1 MLCLHWKIQKGGSSP
16 PMMKEKKGIGESIGR
31 LVRDPS
37 SLMLVLISF
46 IILLLFVVYP
56 LVFVVFI
63 PSGEDW
69 ITFFSKGRYGTALMN
84 TVVSSSLSAI
94 TATIF
99 GFIYAYAI
107 NYSNIK
113 GKKFFRF
120 IAFLPLLAPSVMS
133 GLAFLLLFGRGGMVS
148 QYLKLWFNVELDL
161 YGLPGLWIV
170 QTISYFPLAYMTIT
184 GVLRSISPN
193 LEVAAQ
199 NLGARGFK
207 LFRSITFKLALPG
220 VINAFLLVAINCFAD
235 FGNPKLIGGNYTLLA
250 VEIYGEIIN
259 NQPGLAS
266 VMGIILVI
274 PALLVFVIQNKLLSK
289 GSYSTITGKPVSGLN
304 RVTTSKKTDIM
315 LFSFNTLMSI
325 FIIAMF
331 AITILFAFTKN
342 FGRDNTFTLDH
353 MMKVVFSTSSPAV
366 LNSLVLSLISSLL
379 AVAFGLVL
387 AYVVVR
393 KPFPGKKLLDFT
405 AVLPIALP
413 GTFVGLALIV
423 AFSSGPI
430 ILQGSAVL
438 IIVAMLLKQMPVGYR
453 GLSASFKQVDKSI
466 EEASMNLGADSRKT
480 LTTIV
485 FPMLQKTIVANFVYA
500 FMKNMN
506 TLSTIVFLITPQWVV
521 AAVSI
526 FNYAETG
533 TYYWAAAVAVGLMGA
548 TLGTLGIIKL
558 IFRSKVK
565 IFDF

>member
-1 MLCLHWKIQKGGSSP
+1 
-16 PMMKEKKGIGESIGR
+16 MKEKKGTRESLSR
-31 LVRDPS
+31 LLKDPS
-37 SLMLVLISF
+37 SLVLVLTSF
-46 IILLLFVVYP
+46 IVLILFVIYP
-56 LVFVVFI
+56 LIVVVFT
-63 PSGEDW
+63 SGFDNW
-69 ITFFSKGRYGTALMN
+69 GTFFSKPRYGRALLD
-84 TVVSSSLSAI
+84 TVVSSSLSAV
-94 TATIF
+94 TATVI
-99 GFIYAYAI
+99 GFVYAYAI
-107 NYSNIK
+107 HYSNIA
-113 GKKFFRF
+113 GKKFFRI
-120 IAFLPLLAPSVMS
+120 IAFIPLLAPSVMS
-133 GLAFLLLFGRGGMVS
+133 GLAFLLLFGRGGMIS
-148 QYLKLWFNVELDL
+148 QWMNSVFHIELDL

-193 LEVAAQ
+193 LEIAAQ
-199 NLGARGFK
+199 NLGARGFR
-207 LFRSITFKLALPG
+207 LFRTITFKLALPG

-235 FGNPKLIGGNYTLLA
+235 FGNPKLIGGNYSLLA

-259 NQPGLAS
+259 NEPGLAS

-274 PALLVFVIQNKLLSK
+274 PALLVFWLQNKVLSK
-289 GSYSTITGKPVSGLN
+289 GSYSTVTGKPVSGLK
-304 RVTTSKKTDIM
+304 RITTSRSTDVL
-315 LFSFNTLMSI
+315 LFIFNALISV
-325 FIIAMF
+325 FIISMF
-331 AITILFAFTKN
+331 AITVLFAFTKN

-353 MMKVVFSTSSPAV
+353 LMKVVFSSSSPAV
-366 LNSLVLSLISSLL
+366 MNSLVLSLVSAIL
-379 AVAFGLVL
+379 AVAFALVL
-387 AYVVVR
+387 AYIVVR
-393 KPFPGKKLLDFT
+393 KPFPGKKLLDFS

-423 AFSSGPI
+423 TFSKGPVV
-430 ILQGSAVL
+430 LQGSAVL
-438 IIVAMLLKQMPVGYR
+438 IVMAMLLKQMPVGYR
-453 GLSASFKQVDKSI
+453 GLTASFKQVDKSI
-466 EEASMNLGADSRKT
+466 EEAATNLGANSRKT

-506 TLSTIVFLITPQWVV
+506 TLSTIIFLITPKWVV

>member
-1 MLCLHWKIQKGGSSP
+1 
-16 PMMKEKKGIGESIGR
+16 MMKEKKGIGESINR
-31 LVRDPS
+31 LFKDPS
-37 SLMLVLISF
+37 SLVLVLTSF
-46 IILLLFVVYP
+46 AFLILFVIYP
-56 LVFVVFI
+56 LIVVVFT
-63 PSGEDW
+63 SGFDNW
-69 ITFFSKGRYGTALMN
+69 GTFFSKPRYGKALLN
-84 TVVSSSLSAI
+84 TVVSSSLSAF
-94 TATIF
+94 TATVI

-107 NYSNIK
+107 HYSNIR

-120 IAFLPLLAPSVMS
+120 IAFIPLLAPSVMS
-133 GLAFLLLFGRGGMVS
+133 GLAFLLLFGRGGMIS
-148 QYLKLWFNVELDL
+148 QWLNTNFNFELDL

-193 LEVAAQ
+193 LEIAAQ

-207 LFRSITFKLALPG
+207 LFRTITFKLALPG

-235 FGNPKLIGGNYTLLA
+235 FGNPKLIGGNYSLLA

-259 NQPGLAS
+259 NEAGLAS

-274 PALLVFVIQNKLLSK
+274 PALIVFWVQNKVLSK
-289 GSYSTITGKPVSGLN
+289 GSYSTITGKPVSGLK
-304 RVTTSKKTDIM
+304 RITTSKKTDTL
-315 LFSFNTLMSI
+315 LFTFNSMISL
-325 FIIAMF
+325 FIISMF
-331 AITILFAFTKN
+331 AITILFAFTRN
-342 FGRDNTFTLDH
+342 FGRDNTFTMDH
-353 MMKVVFSTSSPAV
+353 MMKVVFSSSSPAV
-366 LNSLVLSLISSLL
+366 LNSLVLSLISAVL
-379 AVAFGLVL
+379 AVAFALVL
-387 AYVVVR
+387 AYIVVR
-393 KPFPGKKLLDFT
+393 KPFPGKKILDFS

-423 AFSSGPI
+423 AFSNGPI
-430 ILQGSAVL
+430 VLQGSAAL
-438 IIVAMLLKQMPVGYR
+438 IVIAMLLKQMPVGYR
-453 GLSASFKQVDKSI
+453 GLTASFKQVDKSI
-466 EEASMNLGADSRKT
+466 EEAANNMGANSRKT

-485 FPMLQKTIVANFVYA
+485 FPMLQKTVVANFVYA

-506 TLSTIVFLITPQWVV
+506 TLSTIIFLITPKWVV

-548 TLGTLGIIKL
+548 TLGTLGVIKL

>member
-1 MLCLHWKIQKGGSSP
+1 
-16 PMMKEKKGIGESIGR
+16 MMKEKKGIGESMKR
-31 LVRDPS
+31 LFKDPS
-37 SLMLVLISF
+37 SLVLVLTSF
-46 IILLLFVVYP
+46 IFLILFVIYP
-56 LVFVVFI
+56 LIVVVFT
-63 PSGEDW
+63 SGFENW
-69 ITFFSKGRYGTALMN
+69 GTFFSKPRYGKALLN
-84 TVVSSSLSAI
+84 TIVSSSLSAL
-94 TATIF
+94 TATAI

-120 IAFLPLLAPSVMS
+120 IAFIPLLAPSVMS
-133 GLAFLLLFGRGGMVS
+133 GLAFLLLFGRGGMIS
-148 QYLKLWFNVELDL
+148 QWLNSNFNIELDL

-193 LEVAAQ
+193 LEIAAQ
-199 NLGARGFK
+199 NLGAKGFK
-207 LFRSITFKLALPG
+207 LFRTITLKLALPG

-235 FGNPKLIGGNYTLLA
+235 FGNPKLIGGNYSLLA

-259 NQPGLAS
+259 NEPGLAS

-274 PALLVFVIQNKLLSK
+274 PALLVFWLQNKVLSK
-289 GSYSTITGKPVSGLN
+289 GSYSTITGKPVSGLK
-304 RVTTSKKTDIM
+304 RITTSKKTDAM
-315 LFSFNTLMSI
+315 LFIFNSLISL
-325 FIIAMF
+325 FIISMF
-331 AITILFAFTKN
+331 AITILYAFTKN

-353 MMKVVFSTSSPAV
+353 IMKVVFSSSSPAV
-366 LNSLVLSLISSLL
+366 LNSLVLSLISAVL
-379 AVAFGLVL
+379 AVAFALVL
-387 AYVVVR
+387 AYIIIR
-393 KPFPGKKLLDFT
+393 KPFPGKKALDFT

-423 AFSSGPI
+423 AFSKGPI
-430 ILQGSAVL
+430 VLQGSAAL
-438 IIVAMLLKQMPVGYR
+438 IVIAMLLKQMPVGYR
-453 GLSASFKQVDKSI
+453 GLTAAFKQVDKSI
-466 EEASMNLGADSRKT
+466 EEAATNLGANSQKT
-480 LTTIV
+480 LSTIV
-485 FPMLQKTIVANFVYA
+485 FPMLQKTVVANFVYA

-506 TLSTIVFLITPQWVV
+506 TLSTIIFLITPKWVV

-558 IFRSKVK
+558 IFRDKVK